1 MCTGVIL
8 ASETF
13 IETKVTLGRILQRCV
28 YLINLANLEDV
39 ICIHYFLVDCEKK
52 NAWIIKMILILIKC
66 CPGGGQ

>member
-28 YLINLANLEDV
+28 YLINLANLEDA
-39 ICIHYFLVDCEKK
+39 ICIHYILVDFEKK
-52 NAWIIKMILILIKC
+52 VIKKMIFFLIKC

>member
-13 IETKVTLGRILQRCV
+13 IETKVTLGRILQRYV
-28 YLINLANLEDV
+28 YLINLANLQDA
-39 ICIHYFLVDCEKK
+39 ICIHYILVDFEKST
-52 NAWIIKMILILIKC
+52 WIKKIILFLIKC